1 MTNKGG
7 RSNMPEKILVVDDEQ
22 SIVELIKFNLEKEDW
37 QVVTAYDGDEALDVF
52 RRENPDLVLLDIMLP
67 IMDGWQVCK
76 ELRETSSVP
85 IIMLTAKGDE
95 PDKIKGLEIGA
106 DDYVTKPFSPKE
118 LVARVRAALR
128 RASTASPPSQHVVTL
143 QGLRI
148 DIDRHQVTLDDEPL
162 VLTPKE
168 FDLLL
173 LLVQN
178 KGKVLTRDMLLEKV
192 WGYDYGGETR
202 TVDVHIRRLRQKMG
216 EDPSRPRYIHT
227 VHGVGYKVEEPN

>member
-95 PDKIKGLEIGA
+95 PDKIKGLE
-106 DDYVTKPFSPKE
+106 
-118 LVARVRAALR
+118 
-128 RASTASPPSQHVVTL
+128 
-143 QGLRI
+143 
-148 DIDRHQVTLDDEPL
+148 
-162 VLTPKE
+162 
-168 FDLLL
+168 
-173 LLVQN
+173 
-178 KGKVLTRDMLLEKV
+178 
-192 WGYDYGGETR
+192 
-202 TVDVHIRRLRQKMG
+202 
-216 EDPSRPRYIHT
+216 
-227 VHGVGYKVEEPN
+227 

>member
-1 MTNKGG
+1 
-7 RSNMPEKILVVDDEQ
+7 MPEKILVVDDEQ

-52 RRENPDLVLLDIMLP
+52 RREKPDLVLLDIMLP
-67 IMDGWQVCK
+67 IKDGWQVCK

-118 LVARVRAALR
+118 LIARVRVALR
-128 RASTASPPSQHVVTL
+128 RASTAAPPSEHVVTL

-148 DIDRHQVTLDDEPL
+148 DIDRHQVTLDGEPL

-227 VHGVGYKVEEPN
+227 VHGVGYKVEEP

>member
-1 MTNKGG
+1 
-7 RSNMPEKILVVDDEQ
+7 MPEKILVVDDEQ
-22 SIVELIKFNLEKEDW
+22 SIVELIKFNLEREDW
-37 QVVTAYDGDEALDVF
+37 HVVTAYDGDEALDVF
-52 RRENPDLVLLDIMLP
+52 RREKPDLVLLDIMLP
-67 IMDGWQVCK
+67 IKDGWQVCR

-118 LVARVRAALR
+118 LIARVRAALR
-128 RASTASPPSQHVVTL
+128 RASQAAPPSQHVVTL

-148 DIDRHQVTLDDEPL
+148 DIDRHQVTLDGEPL
-162 VLTPKE
+162 TLTPKE

-178 KGKVLTRDMLLEKV
+178 KGKVLTRDMLLETV

-202 TVDVHIRRLRQKMG
+202 TVDVHIRRLRQKMN
-216 EDPSRPRYIHT
+216 EDPSSPRYIHT
-227 VHGVGYKVEEPN
+227 VHGVGYKVEEPR

>member
-1 MTNKGG
+1 
-7 RSNMPEKILVVDDEQ
+7 MPEKILVVDDEQ

-52 RRENPDLVLLDIMLP
+52 RRERPDLVLLDIMLP
-67 IMDGWQVCK
+67 IKDGWQVCK

-106 DDYVTKPFSPKE
+106 DDYITKPFSPKE
-118 LVARVRAALR
+118 LVARVKAALR
-128 RASTASPPSQHVVTL
+128 RASQAAPPSEHVVTL
-143 QGLRI
+143 KDLRI
-148 DIDRHQVTLDDEPL
+148 DIDRHQVTLAGEPL
-162 VLTPKE
+162 TLTPKE

-178 KGKVLTRDMLLEKV
+178 KGKVLTRDMLLEQV

-227 VHGVGYKVEEPN
+227 VHGVGYKVEEP

>member
-1 MTNKGG
+1 
-7 RSNMPEKILVVDDEQ
+7 
-22 SIVELIKFNLEKEDW
+22 
-37 QVVTAYDGDEALDVF
+37 
-52 RRENPDLVLLDIMLP
+52 MLP
-67 IMDGWQVCK
+67 IKDGWQVCR

-118 LVARVRAALR
+118 LIARVRAALR
-128 RASTASPPSQHVVTL
+128 RASQAAPPSQHVVTL

-148 DIDRHQVTLDDEPL
+148 DIDRHQVTLDGEPL
-162 VLTPKE
+162 TLTPKE

-178 KGKVLTRDMLLEKV
+178 KGKVLTRDMLLETV

-202 TVDVHIRRLRQKMG
+202 TVDVHIRRLRQKMN
-216 EDPSRPRYIHT
+216 EDPSSPRYIHT
-227 VHGVGYKVEEPN
+227 VHGVGYKVEEPR

>member
-1 MTNKGG
+1 
-7 RSNMPEKILVVDDEQ
+7 MPEKILVVDDEQ

-52 RRENPDLVLLDIMLP
+52 RREKPDLVLLDIMLP
-67 IMDGWQVCK
+67 IKDGWQVCK

-106 DDYVTKPFSPKE
+106 DDYITKPFSPKE
-118 LVARVRAALR
+118 LVARVKAALR
-128 RASTASPPSQHVVTL
+128 RAAQAAPPSEHVVTL

-148 DIDRHQVTLDDEPL
+148 DIDRHQVTLDGEPL

-173 LLVQN
+173 LLVQH
-178 KGKVLTRDMLLEKV
+178 KGKVLTRDMLLEQV

-227 VHGVGYKVEEPN
+227 VHGVGYKVEEPQ

>member
-1 MTNKGG
+1 
-7 RSNMPEKILVVDDEQ
+7 MPEKILVVDDEQ

-52 RRENPDLVLLDIMLP
+52 RREKPDLVLLDIMLP
-67 IMDGWQVCK
+67 IKDGWQVCK

-106 DDYVTKPFSPKE
+106 DDYITKPFSPKE
-118 LVARVRAALR
+118 LVARVKAALR
-128 RASTASPPSQHVVTL
+128 RAAQAAPPSEHVVTL

-148 DIDRHQVTLDDEPL
+148 DIDRHQVTLDGEHL

-173 LLVQN
+173 LLVQH
-178 KGKVLTRDMLLEKV
+178 KGKVLTRDMLLEQV

-227 VHGVGYKVEEPN
+227 VHGVGYKVEEPQ

>member
-1 MTNKGG
+1 
-7 RSNMPEKILVVDDEQ
+7 MPEKILVVDDEQ

>member
-1 MTNKGG
+1 
-7 RSNMPEKILVVDDEQ
+7 MPEKILVVDDEQ
-22 SIVELIKFNLEKEDW
+22 SIVELIKFNLEREDW
-37 QVVTAYDGDEALDVF
+37 HVVTAYDGDEALDVF
-52 RRENPDLVLLDIMLP
+52 RREKPDLVLLDIMLP
-67 IMDGWQVCK
+67 IKDGWQVCR

-118 LVARVRAALR
+118 LITRVRAALR
-128 RASTASPPSQHVVTL
+128 RASQAAPPSQHVVTL

-148 DIDRHQVTLDDEPL
+148 DIDRHQVTLDGEPL
-162 VLTPKE
+162 TLTPKE

-178 KGKVLTRDMLLEKV
+178 KGKVLTRDMLLETV

-202 TVDVHIRRLRQKMG
+202 TVDVHIRRLRQKMN
-216 EDPSRPRYIHT
+216 EDPSSPRYIHT
-227 VHGVGYKVEEPN
+227 VHGVGYKVEEPR

>member
-1 MTNKGG
+1 
-7 RSNMPEKILVVDDEQ
+7 MPEKILVVDDEQ

-52 RRENPDLVLLDIMLP
+52 RREKPDLVLLEGMLP
-67 IMDGWQVCK
+67 IKDGWQVCK

-106 DDYVTKPFSPKE
+106 DDYITKPFSPKE
-118 LVARVRAALR
+118 LVARVKAALR
-128 RASTASPPSQHVVTL
+128 RAAQAAPPSEHVVTL

-148 DIDRHQVTLDDEPL
+148 DIDRHQVTLDGEPL

-173 LLVQN
+173 LLVQH
-178 KGKVLTRDMLLEKV
+178 KGKVLTRDMLLEQV

-227 VHGVGYKVEEPN
+227 VHGVGYKVEEPQ

>member
-1 MTNKGG
+1 
-7 RSNMPEKILVVDDEQ
+7 MPEKILVVDDEQ

-52 RRENPDLVLLDIMLP
+52 RREKPDLVLLDIMLP
-67 IMDGWQVCK
+67 IKDGWQVCK

-106 DDYVTKPFSPKE
+106 DDYITKPFSPKE
-118 LVARVRAALR
+118 LVARVKAALR
-128 RASTASPPSQHVVTL
+128 RAAQAAPPSEHVVTL

-148 DIDRHQVTLDDEPL
+148 DIDRHQVTLDGEPL

-173 LLVQN
+173 LLVQH
-178 KGKVLTRDMLLEKV
+178 KGKVLTRDMLLEQV

-227 VHGVGYKVEEPN
+227 VHGVGYKVEEP

>member
-1 MTNKGG
+1 
-7 RSNMPEKILVVDDEQ
+7 MPEKILVVDDEQ

-118 LVARVRAALR
+118 LVARVRVALR

>member
-1 MTNKGG
+1 
-7 RSNMPEKILVVDDEQ
+7 MPEKILVVDDEQ

-52 RRENPDLVLLDIMLP
+52 RREKPDLVLLDIMLP
-67 IMDGWQVCK
+67 IKDGWQVCK

-118 LVARVRAALR
+118 LIARVRAALR
-128 RASTASPPSQHVVTL
+128 RASTAAPPSEHVVTL

-148 DIDRHQVTLDDEPL
+148 DIDRHQVTLDGEPL

-227 VHGVGYKVEEPN
+227 VHGVGYKVEEP

>member
-1 MTNKGG
+1 
-7 RSNMPEKILVVDDEQ
+7 MPEKILVVDDEQ

-52 RRENPDLVLLDIMLP
+52 RRERPDLVLLDIMLP
-67 IMDGWQVCK
+67 IKDGWQVCK

-106 DDYVTKPFSPKE
+106 DDYITKPFSPKE
-118 LVARVRAALR
+118 LVARVKAALR
-128 RASTASPPSQHVVTL
+128 RASQAAPPSEHVVTL
-143 QGLRI
+143 KDLRI
-148 DIDRHQVTLDDEPL
+148 DIDRHQVTLAGEPL
-162 VLTPKE
+162 TLTPKE

-178 KGKVLTRDMLLEKV
+178 KGKVLTRDMLLEQV

-227 VHGVGYKVEEPN
+227 VHGVGYKVEEPR